1 MKNTLSKLALAALLS
16 LSAITANAAT
26 YRFDDVFTGS
36 SSTVF
41 TGPNTGY
48 IDHTLS
54 LAVANSDDSLQH
66 AFSLFSHTTFDSFGY
81 CSSGCVFTNTSKA
94 GDKLFGTFTFT
105 SVTAPDV
112 NGDSSFA
119 GNVIFTGG
127 EGLFTG
133 ASGSGTFSGIS
144 NLSTLTTTQ
153 FNTSSITTPVP
164 EADTSAMLL
173 MGAGVMG
180 FIARRRKQ
188 AAA

>member
-1 MKNTLSKLALAALLS
+1 MNKTFKKAILTIVLSLAAAS
-16 LSAITANAAT
+16 ANAAT

-36 SSTVF
+36 SSTIF

-94 GDKLFGTFTFT
+94 GDKMFGTFTFT
-105 SVTAPDV
+105 FVTAPDV
-112 NGDSSFA
+112 NGDISFA
-119 GNVIFTGG
+119 GNTITTGG

-133 ASGSGTFSGIS
+133 ASGSGTFSGFS
-144 NLSTLTTTQ
+144 NVSTLLTTQ
-153 FNTSSITTPVP
+153 YNLASITTPVP

-180 FIARRRKQ
+180 FIARRRRNAQ
-188 AAA
+188 A